1 MRLILTI
8 LITGSSPGHSYLIAR
23 FGAQS
28 SAEIAMWPAPSNRN
42 VSYPM
47 RASQGYKNT
56 VRKEELPWG
65 GMGRGTTGRKS
76 A

>member
-1 MRLILTI
+1 
-8 LITGSSPGHSYLIAR
+8 
-23 FGAQS
+23 
-28 SAEIAMWPAPSNRN
+28 MWPAPTNRN